1 VTSLRR
7 EKPVRT
13 FKNIYTDY
21 HKYKKPLR
29 KDFHERCGYCDDSH
43 FYSGGERGFH
53 IDHFAPGSK
62 FPEYK
67 CKYSNL
73 VYSCS
78 YCNIFKGND
87 WVSSK
92 PTVSVIKDKGYI
104 DPCSDDYEKHLSRND
119 KGQIIANTPL
129 GKYMHGKLKLWLIR
143 HKWVWKIDKIDSLIK
158 DIDKEINNFSKK
170 SKKLEQLQNKQM
182 ELYKAFYHGID
193 IFREEIQ

>member
-1 VTSLRR
+1 MEPVRR
-7 EKPVRT
+7 ETPRRT
-13 FKNIYTDY
+13 CKKIFKNYK
-21 HKYKKPLR
+21 KYKKYLR
-29 KDFHERCGYCDDSH
+29 DDFHKRCGYCDDSH

-67 CKYSNL
+67 CRYSNL

-78 YCNIFKGND
+78 YCNIFKGDD

-92 PTVSVIKDKGYI
+92 SSVSVINDKGYI

-143 HKWVWKIDKIDSLIK
+143 HEWAWKIDKIDSLIE
-158 DIDKEINNFSKK
+158 DIDKESANFSNKD
-170 SKKLEQLQNKQM
+170 KKLKRLQSKQI
-182 ELYKAFYHGID
+182 ELYKAFRHHIN